1 MSLIQSV
8 FHWFGAQ
15 LLDPATGVLLHNRG
29 AGFSLRHDVAGALAP
44 GRRPPHTLMPI
55 MLRRDGA
62 LAGVLGT
69 MGGRVHAQIHVQV
82 LARLLA
88 GHTAQAA
95 VDAPRWIVGA
105 MDRGQRDDTI
115 HVEAGCDE
123 AARDALARVAPD
135 QTAVERGSDIL
146 ERGSDILGHA
156 QAIWLE
162 PALSAG
168 SDFRADGAAAV
179 L

>member
-146 ERGSDILGHA
+146 GHA